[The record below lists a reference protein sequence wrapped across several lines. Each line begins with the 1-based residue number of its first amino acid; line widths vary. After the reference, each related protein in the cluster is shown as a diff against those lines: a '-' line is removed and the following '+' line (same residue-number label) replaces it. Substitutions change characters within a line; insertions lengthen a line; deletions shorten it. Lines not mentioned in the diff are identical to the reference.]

1 MVAAYQGNSYY
12 PDFEPQEYPIS
23 TLGEE
28 GWSGPTSLGG
38 SFGEFSFF
46 DMIAMDKKHVALTGS
61 IQYPPNET
69 IYIINVETVTVVT
82 DISLDFHCYAPFL
95 YNNQYTCVKEGTDE
109 LWSLSFSEDF
119 SEPTWSVVQS
129 LPPGAPDT
137 YYGFFLTQLDGM
149 LTCVLARACGVG
161 FCRRCCGAGG
171 EQVPPSPLGWYFIYY

>member
-1 MVAAYQGNSYY
+1 MDNEVEVWSHSPDCGIHIKNTPDSFTDRPGVAVLENNLYVCGGRRIGTNSTIDTCDIYSLTDNVWTDGPNQPFNRTNNDDFDTQFKFWMSTVGSTVVAAYQGNSYY

-69 IYIINVETVTVVT
+69 HN
-82 DISLDFHCYAPFL
+82 
-95 YNNQYTCVKEGTDE
+95 
-109 LWSLSFSEDF
+109 
-119 SEPTWSVVQS
+119 
-129 LPPGAPDT
+129 
-137 YYGFFLTQLDGM
+137 
-149 LTCVLARACGVG
+149 
-161 FCRRCCGAGG
+161 
-171 EQVPPSPLGWYFIYY
+171 